1 LNVIDASAL
10 AKFVLKEEGWRG
22 VIPFLKRAESVD
34 HALKEVANAIWKAR
48 RRGFIGDEDASKK
61 FEALLTL
68 AAGNIELVEE
78 FDLLPAA
85 FDLAVAGGI
94 TVYDAL
100 YVSLARRDGLPLV
113 TSDEAQGKVA
123 RGVGVKVILV

>member
-1 LNVIDASAL
+1 MNVIDASAL

-61 FEALLTL
+61 FEALLAL
-68 AAGNIELVEE
+68 AAGNLELVDES
-78 FDLLPAA
+78 DLLPAA
-85 FDLAVAGGI
+85 FDLAMARGI

-100 YVSLARRDGLPLV
+100 YVSLAKRDGLPLV
-113 TSDEAQGKVA
+113 TSDEVQGKVA
-123 RGVGVKVILV
+123 RGLGVRVILV